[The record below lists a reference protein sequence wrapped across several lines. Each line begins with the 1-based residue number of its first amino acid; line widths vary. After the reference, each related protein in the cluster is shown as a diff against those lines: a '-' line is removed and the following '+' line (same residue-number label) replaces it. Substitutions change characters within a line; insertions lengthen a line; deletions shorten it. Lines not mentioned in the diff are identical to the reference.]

1 MPATRF
7 RGRSLSHSG
16 GQSRSRK
23 PTYTVGPGPARARSR
38 SGSKL
43 NNSGYADNS
52 PDKKPSGST
61 NRTGRPA
68 NRAMWIG
75 RTPARFSMVRP
86 CATASTSRAGSPWT
100 SRGRGDDR
108 GAPQYLRHLP
118 GQFVGPA
125 QVAGE
130 EADGE
135 LPGLI
140 HHHHRRVGILALEIR
155 GDAPHHDPRGHDA
168 HQVVAPCKS
177 LPEGLGQPGKSQV
190 PRLSGQGL
198 RQPALRPGQ
207 PPGQPPGQGRALGVR
222 ARILMGRVG
231 ESIESPIFSNSRG
244 QEP

>member
-61 NRTGRPA
+61 SRTGRPS

-75 RTPARFSMVRP
+75 RTPARFSMAQAMRHRQHIQGRQPVDV
-86 CATASTSRAGSPWT
+86 G
-100 SRGRGDDR
+100 GRGDDR
-108 GAPQYLRHLP
+108 GAPQYLRHPP
-118 GQFVGPA
+118 GQLVGPA
-125 QVAGE
+125 QVTGQE
-130 EADGE
+130 TDGE

-155 GDAPHHDPRGHDA
+155 GDAAHHDPRGHDA
-168 HQVVAPCKS
+168 HQVVAACKRF
-177 LPEGLGQPGKSQV
+177 LEGLGQLVKKSG
-190 PRLSGQGL
+190 P
-198 RQPALRPGQ
+198 PALRPGPAGSQHCAPCQ
-207 PPGQPPGQGRALGVR
+207 PSGQPPGQGRAR
-222 ARILMGRVG
+222 GRQ
-231 ESIESPIFSNSRG
+231 G
-244 QEP
+244 QDFNGACMQKP